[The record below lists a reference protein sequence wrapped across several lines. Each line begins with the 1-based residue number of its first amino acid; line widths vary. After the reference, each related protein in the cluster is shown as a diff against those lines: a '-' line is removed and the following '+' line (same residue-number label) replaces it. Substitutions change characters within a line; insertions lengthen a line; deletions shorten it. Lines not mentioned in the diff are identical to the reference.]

1 MVTKMAPSKR
11 RHLPDR
17 TTQCR
22 DTEGDNE
29 YLHRLKFKSHYLH
42 AIPKTVT
49 EQTAS
54 PHTRRSFNSNT
65 PPQEKSVTRP

>member
-1 MVTKMAPSKR
+1 MVPSKR

-29 YLHRLKFKSHYLH
+29 YLRLKFKSPYLH

-49 EQTAS
+49 EQNAS
-54 PHTRRSFNSNT
+54 SHTRRRLKSNT
-65 PPQEKSVTRP
+65 PPQEKSVKRP